1 MKLYT
6 SIGPNPR
13 TVRMFMA
20 EKGIELPK
28 IEVDIRG
35 GENRREPYTRDV
47 NPHGQTPALEMKNG
61 KVLAEIIP
69 ICEYLEEIYPTP
81 ALIGATAEERAET
94 RMWVRRF
101 DLNICE
107 PMGLGFRSSQGMK
120 MFKDRM
126 KLIPSGADELK
137 AMAQDR
143 IAWLDT
149 QMAGKQFVCGDR
161 LTLADIYLFCFLDFG
176 AGIGQALNPENKN
189 VAAWF
194 ERMKQRPSTA
204 A

>member
-13 TVRMFMA
+13 VVRMFMA
-20 EKGIELPK
+20 EKKIELPK
-28 IEVDIRG
+28 VEVDIRG
-35 GENRREPYTRDV
+35 GENRQPAYTTNV

-61 KVLAEIIP
+61 KILAEIIP
-69 ICEYLEEIYPTP
+69 ICEYLEELNPTP
-81 ALIGATAEERAET
+81 ALIGSNAEERAET

-143 IAWLDT
+143 LSWLDA
-149 QMAGKQFVCGDR
+149 QLGSKEFICGNR

-176 AGIGQALNPENKN
+176 ATIGQPLNPENKN
-189 VAAWF
+189 LAAWF

>member
-1 MKLYT
+1 M
-6 SIGPNPR
+6 
-13 TVRMFMA
+13 
-20 EKGIELPK
+20 
-28 IEVDIRG
+28 
-35 GENRREPYTRDV
+35 
-47 NPHGQTPALEMKNG
+47 
-61 KVLAEIIP
+61 LAEIIP

-81 ALIGATAEERAET
+81 ALVGSNPEERAET

-107 PMGLGFRSSQGMK
+107 PMGLGFRSSNGMK

-137 AMAQDR
+137 AMVQDR
-143 IAWLDT
+143 LTWLDG
-149 QMAGKQFVCGDR
+149 QMAGKQFVCGER
-161 LTLADIYLFCFLDFG
+161 LTLADVYLFCFLDFG
-176 AGIGQALNPENKN
+176 NGIGQTLNPDNKN
-189 VAAWF
+189 VTAWF

>member
-13 TVRMFMA
+13 VVRMFMA
-20 EKGIELPK
+20 EKKIELPK
-28 IEVDIRG
+28 VEVDIRG
-35 GENRREPYTRDV
+35 GENRQAPYTTNV

-61 KVLAEIIP
+61 KILAEIIP
-69 ICEYLEEIYPTP
+69 ICEYLEELYPTP
-81 ALIGATAEERAET
+81 ALIGSNPEERAET

-143 IAWLDT
+143 LTWLNG
-149 QMAGKQFVCGDR
+149 QLGSKEFICGSR

-176 AGIGQALNPENKN
+176 ATIGQPLNPDNKN